1 LKSNHGTSELHRE
14 SRRKVEKAGRFQG
27 LPPLLF
33 GANNRGLTL
42 GATTRPGSAVDT
54 KSVPFHDVARKRVAS
69 IQPPN
74 APNFRRRVFL
84 ICTLP
89 VIALLAVMLGGLYLQ
104 RWQQERRLQVNIEW
118 RRVHENATA
127 KLDAARDRLQA
138 DLAAGRIT
146 QAQWLEQIVPPQ
158 DAWSR
163 EIEAA
168 ADRLVASRP
177 SAFIQIAGYF
187 LLHGPPVLFL
197 LHLVLLAVW
206 WSVARRLLIDLHS
219 RGYNWLGLPDALC
232 MVMALRGKSWSAPPA
247 HDYLL
252 IPGHSEET
260 GALIAF
266 LKARGRRG

>member
-1 LKSNHGTSELHRE
+1 MPLTSTEPSAITAPLVLA
-14 SRRKVEKAGRFQG
+14 SKPVMLTVEPPATICAEPIETPAAENE
-27 LPPLLF
+27 PPL
-33 GANNRGLTL
+33 
-42 GATTRPGSAVDT
+42 
-54 KSVPFHDVARKRVAS
+54 SVTSNVP
-69 IQPPN
+69 
-74 APNFRRRVFL
+74 
-84 ICTLP
+84 
-89 VIALLAVMLGGLYLQ
+89 
-104 RWQQERRLQVNIEW
+104 

-146 QAQWLEQIVPPQ
+146 QALWLEQIVPPQ

-232 MVMALRGKSWSAPPA
+232 MIIALRGKSWSAPPA